1 LPKIEKGYEIQGE
14 IDTTFAQL
22 FFEVN
27 LMKFV
32 IGFVAG
38 VVVTGLLIDKGVNL
52 PERLGRVI
60 NTGEVQQLWHDIGN
74 AVKERGSQP
83 MDRRE

>member
-1 LPKIEKGYEIQGE
+1 
-14 IDTTFAQL
+14 
-22 FFEVN
+22 
-27 LMKFV
+27 MKFV
-32 IGFVAG
+32 IGFIAG

-74 AVKERGSQP
+74 AVKEKGSQP
-83 MDRRE
+83 VDR